1 MSDWMIT
8 VRPPFSRWLVE
19 GIKTMEIR
27 TRIPNE
33 LDINDYVYV
42 VEAASGGKV
51 IGRFIVKKI
60 IIAHPRFIAKP
71 YYEQHRVPYEMF
83 VNYVGK
89 REEICAIGLELSC
102 VLNSMATVKDY
113 GLSRAP
119 KWFTKISD

>member
-1 MSDWMIT
+1 MANWMIT

-33 LDINDYVYV
+33 LDIDDYVYV

-51 IGRFIVKKI
+51 IGSFIVKKI
-60 IIAHPRFIAKP
+60 IIAHPWFLAKP
-71 YYEQHRVPYEMF
+71 YYKQHRIPYEMF
-83 VNYVGK
+83 VDYVGK
-89 REEICAIGLELSC
+89 REEICAIELELSC
-102 VLNSMATVKDY
+102 VLNSMATFKDY

-119 KWFTKISD
+119 QWFAKLSD